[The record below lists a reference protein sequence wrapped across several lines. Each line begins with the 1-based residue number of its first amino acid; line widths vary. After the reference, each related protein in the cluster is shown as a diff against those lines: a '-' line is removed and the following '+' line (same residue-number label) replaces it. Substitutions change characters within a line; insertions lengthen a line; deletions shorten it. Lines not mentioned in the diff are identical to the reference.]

1 MKEYEVLN
9 HMVPVTELQAELG
22 SMYLRHHGVIKESS
36 TTTKLRVVT
45 KIIVMCPFD
54 LWVIFLKLYLT
65 M

>member
-1 MKEYEVLN
+1 
-9 HMVPVTELQAELG
+9 MVPVTELQAELG